1 MTLTGTTNTAAATA
15 LRYLAKNNT
24 DATNSLSKL
33 SSGSRIV
40 RASDD
45 AASLA
50 VGTKIKAD
58 VTALKQAQVNA
69 GQASSLLQVADGGLS
84 QVSDILMRMK
94 ALSVQ
99 AQSGSVGDTERG
111 FLDKEFQALAKQ
123 IDAIG
128 DQTKFNNTVLLGGN
142 LTASFSAIG
151 TAIDGSGSVELKAT
165 SGAQAGDY
173 TVTYDHTTGDLT
185 VQQGSGAGAKAQT
198 VTLDD
203 TDTSYTGNVSFAQFG
218 LEVDLKNV
226 DLSAAGSDI
235 SSNNTATVA
244 NGSLSFQVGCRLD
257 GHDRRQHQLDQDG
270 RAQGRERHLLAR
282 RRRRLRQC
290 RHHRNLGRRGPRR
303 RHPGWRHRPDERRA
317 RGCRRADVPL
327 RLRVRQSRDLERESR
342 RGALDP
348 DGRRHG
354 LGDEQ
359 LHLQAGA
366 DAGIRGDAGAGE
378 PDAAVAAPAAPVGI
392 ARGRQ
397 CRPLHAQ
404 EARWPCS
411 APSLPWPRSVAQ
423 AARWRR
429 RAMAAACSTGP
440 HPHRRSRLRSGNPSI
455 RRQRPRWRPPHG
467 ATMQIGT
474 FR

>member
-235 SSNNTATVA
+235 SANNTATVA
-244 NGSLSFQVGCRLD
+244 NGSLSFQVGVASTDTIDVSISSIKTDALKDASGTYSLADAD
-257 GHDRRQHQLDQDG
+257 GSGNAATIAH
-270 RAQGRERHLLAR
+270 
-282 RRRRLRQC
+282 
-290 RHHRNLGRRGPRR
+290 LGRRGPGR
-303 RHPGWRHRPDERRA
+303 RHPRWRHRPAERRA

-327 RLRVRQSRDLERESR
+327 RLRVRQSRHLE
-342 RGALDP
+342 
-348 DGRRHG
+348 
-354 LGDEQ
+354 
-359 LHLQAGA
+359 
-366 DAGIRGDAGAGE
+366 
-378 PDAAVAAPAAPVGI
+378 
-392 ARGRQ
+392 
-397 CRPLHAQ
+397 
-404 EARWPCS
+404 
-411 APSLPWPRSVAQ
+411 PRIST
-423 AARWRR
+423 R
-429 RAMAAACSTGP
+429 RA
-440 HPHRRSRLRSGNPSI
+440 RR
-455 RRQRPRWRPPHG
+455 
-467 ATMQIGT
+467 
-474 FR
+474 

>member
-94 ALSVQ
+94 ALAVQ

-235 SSNNTATVA
+235 ASNNTATVA
-244 NGSLSFQVGCRLD
+244 NGSLSFQVGVASTDTIDVSINSIKTDALKDASGTYSLADADGSGNAATIGTSADAVRAGDILD
-257 GHDRRQHQLDQDG
+257 GAI
-270 RAQGRERHLLAR
+270 AQMNAE
-282 RRRRLRQC
+282 
-290 RHHRNLGRRGPRR
+290 
-303 RHPGWRHRPDERRA
+303 
-317 RGCRRADVPL
+317 RADVGALMSRFDFASANLATSSENLDAARSTLMDVDMASEMSNFTSKQVLMQASVAMLAQANQMPQSLL
-327 RLRVRQSRDLERESR
+327 RL
-342 RGALDP
+342 
-348 DGRRHG
+348 
-354 LGDEQ
+354 
-359 LHLQAGA
+359 LQ
-366 DAGIRGDAGAGE
+366 
-378 PDAAVAAPAAPVGI
+378 
-392 ARGRQ
+392 
-397 CRPLHAQ
+397 
-404 EARWPCS
+404 
-411 APSLPWPRSVAQ
+411 
-423 AARWRR
+423 
-429 RAMAAACSTGP
+429 
-440 HPHRRSRLRSGNPSI
+440 
-455 RRQRPRWRPPHG
+455 
-467 ATMQIGT
+467 
-474 FR
+474 